1 MGYLAVASLMWAFS
15 FGLIK
20 RYLPGLD
27 PQSVAFVRLLI
38 SLLVFVPFLR
48 WQGLRCSQVV
58 RLMGIG
64 AVQYGLMYAVY
75 IQAYQSLAGHEVALF
90 TIMTPLFVTLLDGWR
105 RGRFRVAYFAAAA
118 LGIVGVAV
126 LYSVKRIGDGMLPG
140 ILMIQISNLCFAA
153 GQVEY
158 KLMMER
164 EPELARGNGGRHY
177 GFLYLGAVLV
187 TVCFATLSGGLATF
201 RPSPVQGWVL
211 LYLGAVPSALA
222 FFFWNLGARKVNSGV
237 LGVFNNVK
245 IPLGVLAALLVF
257 GERPD
262 GWRLAAS
269 MVIIAVGIVVAG
281 RLRQWESR

>member
-1 MGYLAVASLMWAFS
+1 
-15 FGLIK
+15 
-20 RYLPGLD
+20 
-27 PQSVAFVRLLI
+27 
-38 SLLVFVPFLR
+38 
-48 WQGLRCSQVV
+48 
-58 RLMGIG
+58 
-64 AVQYGLMYAVY
+64 
-75 IQAYQSLAGHEVALF
+75 
-90 TIMTPLFVTLLDGWR
+90 
-105 RGRFRVAYFAAAA
+105 
-118 LGIVGVAV
+118 
-126 LYSVKRIGDGMLPG
+126 LPG